1 MTTITIFKSDQA
13 INQIKPYLSRNPIII
28 EAGAFD
34 GRDTQRLAQA
44 WPEGTVH
51 AFEPVPELFERLKKN
66 TAHLPN
72 VRCYQLALSD
82 KEGVA
87 TFYVSEKPHKPGI
100 SSQAGSLRKPK
111 ERLSRSPIHFPYTI
125 EVETITLAM
134 WAQIHTI
141 SHVDFLWLDMQG
153 HELNA
158 LKSADFLLSS
168 ISVIY
173 TEVGFIEAY
182 EQQPS
187 LETVKKWAL
196 EHGFH
201 EIGRTFANQTD
212 WFFGNILLINNKNT
226 KIIYKD

>member
-1 MTTITIFKSDQA
+1 MTTSIFKPDQA
-13 INQIKPYLSRNPIII
+13 INQIKPYLSCNPTII

-34 GRDTQRLAQA
+34 GRDTQRLAQT
-44 WPEGTVH
+44 WPNGIIH

-72 VRCYQLALSD
+72 VHCYQLALSD
-82 KEGVA
+82 KNGIA

-125 EVETITLAM
+125 EVETITLAS
-134 WAQIHTI
+134 WAHIHNI
-141 SHVDFLWLDMQG
+141 SHIDFLWLDMQG
-153 HELNA
+153 HELNV
-158 LKSADFLLSS
+158 LKAANFLLPGIS
-168 ISVIY
+168 IIY

-182 EQQPS
+182 DQQPS
-187 LETVKKWAL
+187 LEMIKNWA
-196 EHGFH
+196 ESHNFD

-212 WFFGNILLINNKNT
+212 WFFGNILLVNSRK
-226 KIIYKD
+226 